1 MKKYLSIA
9 AFSIAMV
16 LSLNSLPVIYTE
28 AYDGDN
34 KKITLS
40 INENESK
47 LPKTVALSDNSKV
60 RNALVCSDF
69 SIIMDGSD
77 IYFKNAA
84 GEAIYPILYDG
95 VTYLPLRAV
104 GELMGKNV
112 NWDEKNKI
120 ISISGERDS
129 VSSNSPNK
137 DIGRQKVIIQERP
150 DFTIL
155 IENFKKEFYSVSGER
170 IYPILYNGSTY
181 LPLRSIGEIMNKEV
195 LWDSSSKAVTL
206 RNFINS
212 TVTDADSFN
221 SSDKEKPSEP
231 VGDNNLSGQDT
242 DLKEAKEAALNH
254 AGFKENEV
262 TFKKVKKDYE
272 DGRAVYEIEFYK
284 DGAEYEYDVDAE
296 TNEVIKFDV
305 DLKDASKGDNDNL
318 LGQNSNLKEA
328 KEAALNHAGF
338 KETEVTFKKVK
349 KDYEDG
355 RAVYEIE
362 FYKDGTEYEYE
373 IDAETNEVIKFDADL
388 KNNSKKDEKKKEN
401 NSNENGI
408 SIEEAKNIALKHAN
422 INKSD
427 AVLTKEKKDYDDGI
441 YVYEIEYQAGGMEYE
456 FKINADTGK
465 VMEYESEQK

>member
-155 IENFKKEFYSVSGER
+155 IENFKKEFYSISGER

-195 LWDSSSKAVTL
+195 LWDSSSKTVTL

-284 DGAEYEYDVDAE
+284 DG
-296 TNEVIKFDV
+296 
-305 DLKDASKGDNDNL
+305 
-318 LGQNSNLKEA
+318 
-328 KEAALNHAGF
+328 
-338 KETEVTFKKVK
+338 
-349 KDYEDG
+349 
-355 RAVYEIE
+355 
-362 FYKDGTEYEYE
+362 TEYEYE

-388 KNNSKKDEKKKEN
+388 KNNSKKDEKKKVSN
-401 NSNENGI
+401 LNENGI